1 MYKFRSMY
9 MDAEDLMKGLMK
21 KNQVIDGMM
30 FNLEWDPRIIGT
42 KKLPDGTIKKG
53 IGNIIRGFSLDE
65 FPQFFNVL
73 KGVGGILEPTEKKLD
88 FTGFSLA

>member
-1 MYKFRSMY
+1 M
-9 MDAEDLMKGLMK
+9 
-21 KNQVIDGMM
+21 
-30 FNLEWDPRIIGT
+30 DPRIIGT

-53 IGNIIRGFSLDE
+53 IGNIIRDFSLDE

-73 KGVGGILEPTEKKLD
+73 KGVGGIIEPTEKKLD